1 MSVDEVE
8 EEVVVRVGYV
18 MWVKGVGEGEGV
30 RNEGVW
36 WLGMEFEEGM
46 GWRVGR
52 SREVVDG
59 VAAGRI
65 KELVLGVLGEG
76 QGEERDGAVGVE

>member
-1 MSVDEVE
+1 
-8 EEVVVRVGYV
+8 
-18 MWVKGVGEGEGV
+18 
-30 RNEGVW
+30 
-36 WLGMEFEEGM
+36 MEMDEGM